1 MYHAARAQSIRRT
14 FSENMA
20 PYLSWSGLSKWI
32 FQPCGS
38 ELGARFGIQMGP
50 KSCATWHVFCLISM
64 FLVMLD
70 WVRSCSFRAE
80 RRGAQGH
87 FLNSGWWSSRNVT
100 SRNGSSRN
108 AQPLLGRSVARRDE
122 NGCVDLC
129 KRPDFQC
136 LLRTFTWKHGT
147 ARILT

>member
-1 MYHAARAQSIRRT
+1 MYLAARAQSIRRT
-14 FSENMA
+14 FGENMA
-20 PYLSWSGLSKWI
+20 PYVSWSGLSKWI

-38 ELGARFGIQMGP
+38 ELGARFWYSNGAKIL
-50 KSCATWHVFCLISM
+50 CTWRVFCFISM
-64 FLVMLD
+64 FPVMLY

-80 RRGAQGH
+80 RKGAQGH
-87 FLNSGWWSSRNVT
+87 FLNSGWWSSLNVT
-100 SRNGSSRN
+100 SRNRSSRN
-108 AQPLLGRSVARRDE
+108 APNPSWRGALRD
-122 NGCVDLC
+122 NGCVDLR